1 MATRYYAVAPRQDFS
16 VQGQGDVA
24 LEMIFNRNLEAEML
38 QGERAAVRKL
48 GRSASNVDHIRKLSG
63 PCMSEPIL
71 RPNHEWTVL
80 MLEVDSLQG
89 LMKAFSSCGAEGDV
103 VQDGFVLRNVTLKQ
117 FHQVGYM
124 IQCATAVMGLVR
136 GSQQHAPATPVIPAD
151 ADPVL
156 WPHHHHNCLCCSG
169 SLEARFQMSGA
180 AFCFLAQPRAT
191 VTAQFIFFTAIS
203 SKRGWTTEDLPGALR
218 SLADIA
224 EVLKG
229 NLVPKKFR
237 EEWAEKGAL
246 PLLTCAHSA
255 VFLEAVRCRGL
266 KDYLDGLSLL
276 TCTVPSCKMATL
288 GIKNISQRHCPL
300 IGWWALPLDVVD
312 KFLQTSA
319 VAFEPARFKADLGPV
334 EELQDQIN
342 SSHVAGLEMEKAEL
356 ARRIHEVDAELE
368 SLRRRRTSA

>member
-1 MATRYYAVAPRQDFS
+1 PSMATRYYAVAPRQDFS

-48 GRSASNVDHIRKLSG
+48 GRIASNVDHIRKLSG
-63 PCMSEPIL
+63 PFMSEPIL

-136 GSQQHAPATPVIPAD
+136 GSQQHVPATPVIPA
-151 ADPVL
+151 
-156 WPHHHHNCLCCSG
+156 
-169 SLEARFQMSGA
+169 
-180 AFCFLAQPRAT
+180 
-191 VTAQFIFFTAIS
+191 FIFFTAIS

-312 KFLQTSA
+312 EFLQTSA
-319 VAFEPARFKADLGPV
+319 VAFEPVRFKADLGAV

-356 ARRIHEVDAELE
+356 ARRIREVDAELE
-368 SLRRRRTSA
+368 SLKRRRTSA